1 VYQTEIETRR
11 VRQRPAVTSIA
22 FYFDPICP
30 WTWITSRWLNE
41 VQRLT
46 DLKIQW
52 KFFSLALANDSNEA
66 FNTPLRVLALVRRQ
80 AGNEAVSRL
89 YTALGTLLHDRGAN
103 PARPRSLEG
112 AVSAA
117 LQECGLSPDFL
128 GDALSDPT
136 TMDDV
141 IADYEEAS
149 ERYGGYGSPWI
160 VAEGQPIGFNGPIL
174 AESRRGDAALDLWEH
189 ISWLITQDD
198 FFEIKRE
205 HE

>member
-1 VYQTEIETRR
+1 MTELHVE
-11 VRQRPAVTSIA
+11 
-22 FYFDPICP
+22 
-30 WTWITSRWLNE
+30 
-41 VQRLT
+41 
-46 DLKIQW
+46 W

-66 FNTPLRVLALVRRQ
+66 FNTPLRVLALVRRRQ
-80 AGNEAVSRL
+80 GNEAVSRL

-103 PARPRSLEG
+103 PMRPRSLEV
-112 AVSAA
+112 AVSEA
-117 LQECGLSPDFL
+117 LEECGYSHSYL
-128 GDALSDPT
+128 GEALSDPS

-149 ERYGGYGSPWI
+149 QRYGGYGSPWI

-174 AESRRGDAALDLWEH
+174 AEPRQGDAALDMWEH
-189 ISWLITQDD
+189 VSWLITQGD